1 MEFATP
7 KRVDASL
14 GLPTAERWLQFLG
27 EITGQINLGTPFD
40 QVFGLVY
47 ERLREFV
54 PYDRIALALADERRE
69 RLQITAVKSDGAM
82 VLRKGYS
89 GQIAGSSLEPLLRE
103 GTIRVIN
110 DLQDYLERKS
120 ESESTRLIVREGM
133 RSSLTL
139 PLLVTG
145 RPVGVM
151 FFSSRQANA
160 YRGEHEEFLRS
171 IVGQMSILVERS
183 RLQDVLRERTE
194 YLENILQNTVDAI
207 IVEDREGRIRTWN
220 EGARR
225 IYGWAPEEVV
235 GKPLDVIV
243 PPAIVSSGELR
254 RWREQV
260 EAEGF
265 VKDHETEGLTRDGRR
280 VIVNSTTTLMR
291 NRAGRIVGS
300 SILQR
305 DVTNVKRLQQDL
317 VRSQSLAAVGEMAAT
332 VAHEIKNPLAGISG
346 AIQVLADGMP
356 AADSRRPVV
365 KEILEQIH
373 RLDRTVR
380 DLLAFSRPATPER
393 HDLELGDSI
402 LRSWSLLAPQP
413 AAAAVRFSIE
423 GAGGTRV
430 SADPQLLH
438 QVWVNLFQN
447 AIEAMG
453 RGGELRVVV
462 RSGDPVRVEVRDS
475 GDGIDPAHAER
486 LFRPFFS
493 TKTRGTGLGLA
504 ISKKIIEAHAGRIGC
519 ESRPGKGTTFTVE
532 ISR

>member
-1 MEFATP
+1 MVSTP
-7 KRVDASL
+7 V
-14 GLPTAERWLQFLG
+14 AERWSQLLG
-27 EITGQINLGTPFD
+27 DITHQINLGTPSDHIFD
-40 QVFGLVY
+40 LIY
-47 ERLREFV
+47 ERLAEFV
-54 PYDRIALALADERRE
+54 PYDRVAVALADERRE
-69 RLQITAVKSDGAM
+69 RLHITIAKSNGKM
-82 VLRKGYS
+82 VLGRGYS
-89 GQIAGSSLEPLLRE
+89 GVLAGSSLEPLLVK
-103 GTIRVIN
+103 GAIRVIN
-110 DLQDYLERKS
+110 DLQEYLADHPD
-120 ESESTRLIVREGM
+120 SESTRLIVKEGM

-139 PLLVTG
+139 PLLSSG

-151 FFSSRQANA
+151 FFSSRQTHA
-160 YRGEHEEFLRS
+160 YRPEHEEFLRG
-171 IVGQMSILVERS
+171 IVGHMAILVERS

-194 YLENILQNTVDAI
+194 YLENILQNSVDAI

-225 IYGWAPEEVV
+225 IYGYTSDEIVGRPLEV
-235 GKPLDVIV
+235 LV
-243 PPAIVSSGELR
+243 PPEPARAKELAEVR
-254 RWREQV
+254 RRV

-265 VKDHETEGLTRDGRR
+265 VKDFETEGVTRDGRR
-280 VIVNSTTTLMR
+280 VVVNISSTVLRNKSGRLVGRSIV
-291 NRAGRIVGS
+291 
-300 SILQR
+300 QR
-305 DVTNVKRLQQDL
+305 DVTVVKRMQEDL

-346 AIQVLADGMP
+346 AIQVLADAMP
-356 AADSRRPVV
+356 PGDGRRDIV
-365 KEILEQIH
+365 KEVLDQIT

-380 DLLAFSRPATPER
+380 DLLTYSRPATPQRDEL
-393 HDLELGDSI
+393 DLGESI
-402 LRSWSLLAPQP
+402 GRAWALLAPQP
-413 AAAAVRFSIE
+413 QAAAIRFLLE
-423 GAGGTRV
+423 GGHGVRV
-430 SADPQLLH
+430 SADAQLLH